1 MKYFFLAFFMGF
13 SVLALSQNKISGL
26 ITDSDKL
33 PLPGVSIYAPA
44 IQASTISDSNG
55 FYSFS
60 RIPSGK
66 ITFIFSYVGFTTQQ
80 KNFQVSEDGIQAD
93 IILQEDV
100 HLMDEVIIST
110 AFNKLQSQNVMKVE
124 HESIKSLQQ
133 KGITTLIEGL
143 TTIPGVSQISTGASI
158 GKPVIRGLSSNRV
171 LIYSQGV
178 RLENQQFG
186 DEHGLGLNDSGIE
199 SVEVIRGPASLL
211 YGSDALGGVLY
222 FIPEKFANSNSI
234 KADIDQKYYSNTE
247 GSSTSLGVKGST
259 DKWKFLGRGSYSTHS
274 DYEIPG
280 GEKVT
285 NTRYNE
291 LDLKGGIGYN
301 TQKVSS
307 IFRYNFNRLDL
318 GMPENGIAEQS
329 SSKKTM
335 FPRQAVD
342 NHILSLHNKIFFKN
356 SSIDADFGYIMNY
369 RQEFEDSPEA
379 ALDMHLRTF
388 NYDLKYNF
396 PKTSKIEMIAGIQ
409 GMHQKNGNFGE
420 EFLIPNATT
429 NDFGVFGT
437 ANYEWGKSA
446 VQAGL
451 RYDHRNLS
459 SEANG
464 ILGEEG
470 SFKALNLDFDSF
482 NASLGYKTDLTKNLL
497 LRLNLASGF
506 RAPNLAELTSNG
518 VHEGTNR
525 YEIGD
530 SNLEKEQNFQVD
542 LNLEY
547 NSEHFEFFA
556 NAFYNYI
563 DNYIYAAP
571 SAAMIEDYV
580 VFNYTQ
586 DNARLYGGEVG
597 FHFHPHPLDWLH
609 IESSFESVTA
619 KKAGG
624 NYLPLIPAN
633 TWSNTIRTE
642 FGIREWLSSG
652 YARVNATSNF
662 AQTNTDLN
670 ETNSPAYTLINA
682 GFGGKIK
689 MTNNSCDF
697 SVSANNIFDKEYISH
712 LSRLKIDEIPNI
724 GRSIIL
730 GLKFAI

>member
-1 MKYFFLAFFMGF
+1 MKYFFLALFMGF
-13 SVLALSQNKISGL
+13 SFVALSQNKISGV
-26 ITDSDKL
+26 ITDSNKQ
-33 PLPGVSIYAPA
+33 PLSGVSVYAPA
-44 IQASTISDSNG
+44 IQANTTSDANG
-55 FYSFS
+55 SYSFS

-66 ITFIFSYVGFTTQQ
+66 ITFIFSYVGFTALQ
-80 KNFQVSEDGIQAD
+80 KDFQVSEDGLQAD
-93 IILQEDV
+93 IVLQEDV

-171 LIYSQGV
+171 LVYSQGV

-199 SVEVIRGPASLL
+199 SVEVIKGPASLL

-222 FIPEKFANSNSI
+222 FVPEKFANANTI
-234 KADIDQKYYSNTE
+234 KADVDQKYFSNTQ
-247 GSSTSLGVKGST
+247 GSSTSLGLKGST
-259 DKWKFLGRGSYSTHS
+259 DKWKFLGRGSYTTHS
-274 DYEIPG
+274 DYEIAG
-280 GEKVT
+280 GDKVT

-301 TQKVSS
+301 TEKVSS

-318 GMPENGIAEQS
+318 GMPEDGIAEQS
-329 SSKKTM
+329 NSKKTE

-342 NHILSLHNKIFFKN
+342 NHIMSLHNKIFFKN
-356 SSIDADFGYIMNY
+356 SSLDADFGYIMNY

-396 PKTSKIEMIAGIQ
+396 PKTSKIEVIAGIQ
-409 GMHQKNGNFGE
+409 GMHQKNDNFGE

-429 NDFGVFGT
+429 TDFGVFGT
-437 ANYEWGKSA
+437 ANYEWEKSA

-451 RYDHRNLS
+451 RYDHRNLT

-464 ILGEEG
+464 ILGDEG
-470 SFKALNLDFDSF
+470 SFEALDLDFDSF
-482 NASLGYKTDLTKNLL
+482 NASLGYKTNLTRNLL

-530 SNLEKEQNFQVD
+530 SNLDKEQNFQVD
-542 LNLEY
+542 LNVEY
-547 NSEHFEFFA
+547 DSEHFEFFA

-571 SAAMIEDYV
+571 SAEMIEDYV
-580 VFNYTQ
+580 IYNYRQ

-609 IESSFESVTA
+609 IETSFETVTA
-619 KKAGG
+619 KKEGG
-624 NYLPLIPAN
+624 DYLPLIPAN

-642 FGIREWLSSG
+642 FGIKEWLSSG
-652 YARVNATSNF
+652 YARVNSTSTF
-662 AQTNTDLN
+662 AQTNTDAN

-689 MTNNSCDF
+689 MSNNSFDF

>member
-1 MKYFFLAFFMGF
+1 MKYFFLALFMGF
-13 SVLALSQNKISGL
+13 SFVALSQNKISGV
-26 ITDSDKL
+26 ITDSNKQ
-33 PLPGVSIYAPA
+33 PLSGVSVYAPA
-44 IQASTISDSNG
+44 IQANTTSDANG
-55 FYSFS
+55 SYSFS

-66 ITFIFSYVGFTTQQ
+66 ITFIFSYVGFTALQ
-80 KNFQVSEDGIQAD
+80 KDFQVSEDGLQAD
-93 IILQEDV
+93 IVLQEDV

-171 LIYSQGV
+171 LVYSQGV

-199 SVEVIRGPASLL
+199 SVEVIKGPASLL

-222 FIPEKFANSNSI
+222 FVPEKFANANTI
-234 KADIDQKYYSNTE
+234 KADVDQKYFSNTQ
-247 GSSTSLGVKGST
+247 GSSTSLGLKGST
-259 DKWKFLGRGSYSTHS
+259 DKWKFLGRGSYTTHS
-274 DYEIPG
+274 DYEIAG
-280 GEKVT
+280 GDKVT

-301 TQKVSS
+301 TEKVSS

-318 GMPENGIAEQS
+318 GMPEDGIAEQS
-329 SSKKTM
+329 NSKKTE

-342 NHILSLHNKIFFKN
+342 NHIMSLHNKIFFKN
-356 SSIDADFGYIMNY
+356 SSLDADFGYIMNY

-396 PKTSKIEMIAGIQ
+396 PKTSKIEVIAGIQ
-409 GMHQKNGNFGE
+409 GMHQKNDNFGE

-429 NDFGVFGT
+429 TDFGVFGT
-437 ANYEWGKSA
+437 ANYEWEKSA

-451 RYDHRNLS
+451 RYDHRNLT

-464 ILGEEG
+464 ILGDEG
-470 SFKALNLDFDSF
+470 SFEALDLDFDSF
-482 NASLGYKTDLTKNLL
+482 NASLGYKTNLTKNLL

-530 SNLEKEQNFQVD
+530 SNLDKEQNFQVD
-542 LNLEY
+542 LNVEY
-547 NSEHFEFFA
+547 DSEHFEFFA

-571 SAAMIEDYV
+571 SAEMIEDYV
-580 VFNYTQ
+580 IYNYRQ

-609 IESSFESVTA
+609 IETSFETVTA
-619 KKAGG
+619 KKEGG
-624 NYLPLIPAN
+624 DYLPLIPAN

-642 FGIREWLSSG
+642 FGIKEWLSSG
-652 YARVNATSNF
+652 YARVNSTSTF
-662 AQTNTDLN
+662 AQTNTDAN

-689 MTNNSCDF
+689 MSNNSFDF

>member
-1 MKYFFLAFFMGF
+1 MKYFFLALFMGF
-13 SVLALSQNKISGL
+13 SFVALSQNKISGV
-26 ITDSDKL
+26 ITDSNKQ
-33 PLPGVSIYAPA
+33 PLSGVSVYAPA
-44 IQASTISDSNG
+44 IQANTTSDANG
-55 FYSFS
+55 SYSFS

-66 ITFIFSYVGFTTQQ
+66 ITFIFSYVGFTALQ
-80 KNFQVSEDGIQAD
+80 KDFQVSEDGLQAD
-93 IILQEDV
+93 IVLQEDV

-171 LIYSQGV
+171 LVYSQGV

-199 SVEVIRGPASLL
+199 SVEVIKGPASLL

-222 FIPEKFANSNSI
+222 FVPEKFANANTI
-234 KADIDQKYYSNTE
+234 KADVDQKYFSNTQ
-247 GSSTSLGVKGST
+247 GSSTSLGLKGST
-259 DKWKFLGRGSYSTHS
+259 DKWKFLGRGSYTTHS
-274 DYEIPG
+274 DYEIAG
-280 GEKVT
+280 GDKVT

-301 TQKVSS
+301 TEKVSS

-318 GMPENGIAEQS
+318 GMPEDGIAEQS
-329 SSKKTM
+329 NSKKTE

-342 NHILSLHNKIFFKN
+342 NHIMSLHNKIFFKN
-356 SSIDADFGYIMNY
+356 SSLDADFGYIMNY

-396 PKTSKIEMIAGIQ
+396 PKTSKIEVIAGIQ
-409 GMHQKNGNFGE
+409 GMHQKNDNFGE

-429 NDFGVFGT
+429 TDFGVFGT
-437 ANYEWGKSA
+437 ANYEWEKSA

-451 RYDHRNLS
+451 RYDHRNLT

-464 ILGEEG
+464 ILGDEG
-470 SFKALNLDFDSF
+470 SFEALDLDFDSF
-482 NASLGYKTDLTKNLL
+482 NASLGYKTNLTKNLL

-530 SNLEKEQNFQVD
+530 SNLDKEQNFQVD
-542 LNLEY
+542 LNVEY
-547 NSEHFEFFA
+547 DSEHFEFFA

-571 SAAMIEDYV
+571 SAEMIEDYV
-580 VFNYTQ
+580 IYNYRQ

-609 IESSFESVTA
+609 IETSFETVTA
-619 KKAGG
+619 KKEGG
-624 NYLPLIPAN
+624 DYLPLIPAN

-642 FGIREWLSSG
+642 FGIKEWLSSG
-652 YARVNATSNF
+652 YARVNSTSTF
-662 AQTNTDLN
+662 AQTNTDAN

-689 MTNNSCDF
+689 MSNKSFDF

>member
-1 MKYFFLAFFMGF
+1 MKYFFLALFMGF
-13 SVLALSQNKISGL
+13 SFVALSQNKISGV
-26 ITDSDKL
+26 ITDSNKQ
-33 PLPGVSIYAPA
+33 PLSGVSVYAPA
-44 IQASTISDSNG
+44 IQANTTSDANG
-55 FYSFS
+55 SYSFS

-66 ITFIFSYVGFTTQQ
+66 ITFIFSYVGFTTLQ
-80 KNFQVSEDGIQAD
+80 KDFQVSEDGLQAD
-93 IILQEDV
+93 IVLQEDV

-171 LIYSQGV
+171 LVYSQGV

-199 SVEVIRGPASLL
+199 SVEVIKGPASLL

-222 FIPEKFANSNSI
+222 FVPEKFANANTI
-234 KADIDQKYYSNTE
+234 KADVDQKYFSNTQ
-247 GSSTSLGVKGST
+247 GSSTSLGLKGST
-259 DKWKFLGRGSYSTHS
+259 DKWKFLGRGSYTTHS
-274 DYEIPG
+274 DYEIAG
-280 GEKVT
+280 GDKVT

-301 TQKVSS
+301 TEKVSS

-318 GMPENGIAEQS
+318 GMPEDGIAEQS
-329 SSKKTM
+329 NSKKTE

-342 NHILSLHNKIFFKN
+342 NHIMSLHNKIFFKN
-356 SSIDADFGYIMNY
+356 SSLDADFGYIMNY

-396 PKTSKIEMIAGIQ
+396 PKTSKIEVIAGIQ
-409 GMHQKNGNFGE
+409 GMHQKNDNFGE

-429 NDFGVFGT
+429 TDFGVFGT
-437 ANYEWGKSA
+437 ANYEWEKSA

-451 RYDHRNLS
+451 RYDHRNLT

-464 ILGEEG
+464 ILGDEG
-470 SFKALNLDFDSF
+470 SFEALDLDFDSF
-482 NASLGYKTDLTKNLL
+482 NASLGYKTNLTKNLL

-530 SNLEKEQNFQVD
+530 SNLDKEQNFQVD
-542 LNLEY
+542 LNVEY
-547 NSEHFEFFA
+547 DSEHFEFFA

-571 SAAMIEDYV
+571 SAEMIEDYV
-580 VFNYTQ
+580 IYNYRQ

-609 IESSFESVTA
+609 IETSFETVTA
-619 KKAGG
+619 KKEGG
-624 NYLPLIPAN
+624 DYLPLIPAN

-642 FGIREWLSSG
+642 FGIKEWLSSG
-652 YARVNATSNF
+652 YARVNSTSTF
-662 AQTNTDLN
+662 AQTNTDAN

-689 MTNNSCDF
+689 MSNNSFDF

>member
-1 MKYFFLAFFMGF
+1 MKYFLLAFFMGF
-13 SVLALSQNKISGL
+13 SVLGLSQNKVTGT
-26 ITDSDKL
+26 ITDSTNQ
-33 PLPGVSIYAPA
+33 PLAGVSIYAPA
-44 IQASTISDSNG
+44 IQASTTTDADG
-55 FYSFS
+55 VFSFN

-66 ITFIFSYVGFTTQQ
+66 FTFIFSYVGFSTQEVEVEAIQ
-80 KNFQVSEDGIQAD
+80 EGIVLNIVMKEDI
-93 IILQEDV
+93 

-143 TTIPGVSQISTGASI
+143 TTIPGVSQISTGTSI

-171 LIYSQGV
+171 LVYSQGV

-199 SVEVIRGPASLL
+199 SVEVIKGPASLL

-222 FIPEKFANSNSI
+222 FIPEKFANSNTI
-234 KADIDQKYYSNTE
+234 KADIDQKFYSNTE
-247 GSSTSLGVKGST
+247 GSSTSLGIKSST

-274 DYEIPG
+274 DYEIAKG
-280 GEKVT
+280 DKVT

-301 TQKVSS
+301 TQNVSS
-307 IFRYNFNRLDL
+307 VFRYNFNRLDL
-318 GMPENGIAEQS
+318 GMPEDGIAEQS
-329 SSKKTM
+329 SSKETG

-342 NHILSLHNKIFFKN
+342 NHILSLHNKIFFKK
-356 SSIDADFGYIMNY
+356 SSLDADFGYVLNY

-396 PKTSKIEMIAGIQ
+396 AKGKHIEVIAGIQ
-409 GMHQKNGNFGE
+409 GMNQSNENFGE
-420 EFLIPNATT
+420 EFLIPNATI

-437 ANYEWGKSA
+437 TNYEWGKSA

-459 SEANG
+459 SDANG

-470 SFKALNLDFDSF
+470 SFESLNLDFESV
-482 NASLGYKTDLTKNLL
+482 NTSLGYKTALTENLL

-525 YEIGD
+525 YEIGN
-530 SNLEKEQNFQVD
+530 SALEKEQNFQVD
-542 LNLEY
+542 INLEY
-547 NSEHFEFFA
+547 TSKHFEFFA
-556 NAFYNYI
+556 NGFYNYI
-563 DNYIYAAP
+563 ENYIYAAP
-571 SAAMIEDYV
+571 SAEMIDDYV

-586 DNARLYGGEVG
+586 DNARLYGGEIG

-609 IESSFESVTA
+609 IETTFESVTA

-624 NYLPLIPAN
+624 DYLPLIPAN

-642 FGIREWLSSG
+642 FGIKEWLSSG
-652 YARVNATSNF
+652 YARVNSTSTF
-662 AQTNTDLN
+662 AQTNTDSE

-689 MTNNSCDF
+689 VGKNSFDF
-697 SVSANNIFDKEYISH
+697 SVSGNNIFDKEYIAH

>member
-1 MKYFFLAFFMGF
+1 MKYFFLAFLMGF
-13 SVLALSQNKISGL
+13 SVMALSQNKISGV
-26 ITDSDKL
+26 ITDSAKL

-44 IQASTISDSNG
+44 IQASTISDASG

-80 KNFQVSEDGIQAD
+80 KSFQVSEDGIQAD
-93 IILQEDV
+93 IVMQEDV

-110 AFNKLQSQNVMKVE
+110 AFNKLQSQNVVKVE

-171 LIYSQGV
+171 LVYSQGV

-186 DEHGLGLNDSGIE
+186 GEHGLGLNDSGIE
-199 SVEVIRGPASLL
+199 SVEVIKGPASLL

-222 FIPEKFANSNSI
+222 FIPEKFANSNTI

-247 GSSTSLGVKGST
+247 GSSTSLGIKGST

-274 DYEIPG
+274 DYEIPS

-318 GMPENGIAEQS
+318 GMPEDGIAEQS

-369 RQEFEDSPEA
+369 RQEFEDSSEA
-379 ALDMHLRTF
+379 ALDMHLHTF

-396 PKTSKIEMIAGIQ
+396 PKTNKIEMIVGIQ
-409 GMHQKNGNFGE
+409 GMHQKNVNFGE

-429 NDFGVFGT
+429 NDFGIFGT
-437 ANYEWGKSA
+437 ANYEWEKSA
-446 VQAGL
+446 LQAGL

-459 SEANG
+459 TEANG
-464 ILGEEG
+464 IIGEEG
-470 SFKALNLDFDSF
+470 SFEALNLDFDSF

-530 SNLEKEQNFQVD
+530 SNLEKEQNIQVD

-547 NSEHFEFFA
+547 NSDHFEFFA

-563 DNYIYAAP
+563 DNYIYASP

-609 IESSFESVTA
+609 VETTFETVTA
-619 KKAGG
+619 KKEGG
-624 NYLPLIPAN
+624 DYLPLIPAN

-642 FGIREWLSSG
+642 FGIKEWLSSG
-652 YARVNATSNF
+652 YARVNSTSTF
-662 AQTNTDLN
+662 AQTNTDSN

-689 MTNNSCDF
+689 IANKSFDF
-697 SVSANNIFDKEYISH
+697 SVSGNNIFDKEYISH

>member
-13 SVLALSQNKISGL
+13 SVLALSQNKVSGI
-26 ITDSDKL
+26 ITDSNNE
-33 PLPGVSIYAPA
+33 PIPGVSIYAPA
-44 IQASTISDSNG
+44 LQASTTSDATG
-55 FYSFS
+55 FYNFN

-66 ITFIFSYVGFTTQQ
+66 ILFIFSYVGYTTQQ
-80 KNFQVSEDGIQAD
+80 KEIFVSEQGIQVDVIMKED
-93 IILQEDV
+93 IHQ
-100 HLMDEVIIST
+100 MDEVIIST

-143 TTIPGVSQISTGASI
+143 TTIPGISQISTGASI

-171 LIYSQGV
+171 LVYSQGV

-199 SVEVIRGPASLL
+199 SVEVIKGPASLL

-222 FIPEKFANSNSI
+222 FNPEKFANSNTI
-234 KADIDQKYYSNTE
+234 KADVDQKYYSNTQ
-247 GSSTSLGVKGST
+247 GTSTSVGLKGST
-259 DKWKFLGRGSYSTHS
+259 DKWKFLGRGSYSAHS

-318 GMPENGIAEQS
+318 GMPEDGIAEQS
-329 SSKKTM
+329 SSKKTE

-342 NHILSLHNKIFFKN
+342 NHIFSLHNKIFFEK
-356 SSIDADFGYIMNY
+356 SSIDADFGYILNY

-379 ALDMHLRTF
+379 ALDMHLSTF

-396 PKTSKIEMIAGIQ
+396 EKIHNIDVIAGIQ
-409 GMHQKNGNFGE
+409 GMHQKNENFGE
-420 EFLIPNATT
+420 EFLIPNAIT
-429 NDFGVFGT
+429 NDFGVFAT
-437 ANYEWGKSA
+437 ANYEWAKSA
-446 VQAGL
+446 IQAGL
-451 RYDHRNLS
+451 RYDHRNLN

-470 SFKALNLDFDSF
+470 SFQSLDLNFDSF
-482 NASLGYKTDLTKNLL
+482 NASLGYKTDLTENLL
-497 LRLNLASGF
+497 VRLNLASGF

-530 SNLEKEQNFQVD
+530 SNLQKEQNVQVD

-547 NSEHFEFFA
+547 ESQHFEFFV
-556 NAFYNYI
+556 NGFYNYI

-586 DNARLYGGEVG
+586 DNARLYGGEIG

-609 IESSFESVTA
+609 IETSFESVTA
-619 KKAGG
+619 KKEGG
-624 NYLPLIPAN
+624 EYLPLIPAN
-633 TWSNTIRTE
+633 TWSNTVRTE
-642 FGIREWLSSG
+642 FKIREWLSSG
-652 YARVNATSNF
+652 YARVNSTSTF
-662 AQTNTDLN
+662 AQTNTDSN

-689 MTNNSCDF
+689 VANSSFDF
-697 SVSANNIFDKEYISH
+697 SVSGNNIFDKEYISH
-712 LSRLKIDEIPNI
+712 LSRLKVDEIPNI

>member
-13 SVLALSQNKISGL
+13 SVLALSQNKVSGI
-26 ITDSDKL
+26 ITDSNNE
-33 PLPGVSIYAPA
+33 PIPGVSIYAPA
-44 IQASTISDSNG
+44 LQASTTSDATG
-55 FYSFS
+55 FYNFN

-66 ITFIFSYVGFTTQQ
+66 ILFIFSYVGYTTQQ
-80 KNFQVSEDGIQAD
+80 KEISVSEQGIQVDVIMNDD
-93 IILQEDV
+93 IHQ
-100 HLMDEVIIST
+100 MDEVIIST

-143 TTIPGVSQISTGASI
+143 TTIPGISQISTGASI

-171 LIYSQGV
+171 LVYSQGV

-199 SVEVIRGPASLL
+199 SVEVIKGPASLL

-222 FIPEKFANSNSI
+222 FNPEKFANSNTI
-234 KADIDQKYYSNTE
+234 KADVDQKYYSNTQ
-247 GSSTSLGVKGST
+247 GTSTSVGLKGST
-259 DKWKFLGRGSYSTHS
+259 DKWKFLGRGSYSAHS

-318 GMPENGIAEQS
+318 GMPEDGIAEQS
-329 SSKKTM
+329 SSKKTE

-342 NHILSLHNKIFFKN
+342 NHIFSLHNKIFFEK
-356 SSIDADFGYIMNY
+356 SSIDADFGYILNY

-379 ALDMHLRTF
+379 ALDMHLSTF

-396 PKTSKIEMIAGIQ
+396 EKFHNVDVIAGIQ
-409 GMHQKNGNFGE
+409 GMHQKNENFGE
-420 EFLIPNATT
+420 EFLIPNAIT
-429 NDFGVFGT
+429 NDFGVFAT
-437 ANYEWGKSA
+437 ANYEWAKSA
-446 VQAGL
+446 MQAGL

-470 SFKALNLDFDSF
+470 SFQSLDLNFDSF
-482 NASLGYKTDLTKNLL
+482 NASLGYKTDLTENLL
-497 LRLNLASGF
+497 VRLNLASGF

-530 SNLEKEQNFQVD
+530 SNLQKEQNVQVD

-547 NSEHFEFFA
+547 ESQHFEFFV
-556 NAFYNYI
+556 NGFYNYI

-586 DNARLYGGEVG
+586 DNARLYGGEIG

-609 IESSFESVTA
+609 IETSFESVTA
-619 KKAGG
+619 KKEGG
-624 NYLPLIPAN
+624 EYLPLIPAN
-633 TWSNTIRTE
+633 TWSNTVRTE
-642 FGIREWLSSG
+642 FKIKEWLSSG
-652 YARVNATSNF
+652 YARVNSTSTF
-662 AQTNTDLN
+662 AQTNTDSN

-689 MTNNSCDF
+689 VANSSFDF
-697 SVSANNIFDKEYISH
+697 SVSGNNIFDKEYISH
-712 LSRLKIDEIPNI
+712 LSRLKVDEIPNI

>member
-1 MKYFFLAFFMGF
+1 MKYFFLALFMGF
-13 SVLALSQNKISGL
+13 SFVALSQNKISGV
-26 ITDSDKL
+26 ITDSNKQ
-33 PLPGVSIYAPA
+33 PLSGVSVYAPA
-44 IQASTISDSNG
+44 IQANTTSDANG
-55 FYSFS
+55 SYSFS

-66 ITFIFSYVGFTTQQ
+66 ITFIFSYVGFTTLQ
-80 KNFQVSEDGIQAD
+80 KDFQVSEDGLQAD
-93 IILQEDV
+93 IVLQEDV

-171 LIYSQGV
+171 LVYSQGV

-199 SVEVIRGPASLL
+199 SVEVIKGPASLL

-222 FIPEKFANSNSI
+222 FVPEKFANANTI
-234 KADIDQKYYSNTE
+234 KADVDQKYFSNTQ
-247 GSSTSLGVKGST
+247 GSSTSLGLKGST
-259 DKWKFLGRGSYSTHS
+259 DKWKFLGRGSYTTHS
-274 DYEIPG
+274 DYEIAG
-280 GEKVT
+280 GDKVT

-301 TQKVSS
+301 TEKVSS

-318 GMPENGIAEQS
+318 GMPEDGIAEQS
-329 SSKKTM
+329 NSKKTE

-342 NHILSLHNKIFFKN
+342 NHIMSLHNKIFFKN
-356 SSIDADFGYIMNY
+356 SSLDADFGYIMNY

-396 PKTSKIEMIAGIQ
+396 PKTSKIEVIAGIQ
-409 GMHQKNGNFGE
+409 GMHQKNDNFGE

-429 NDFGVFGT
+429 TDFGVFGT
-437 ANYEWGKSA
+437 ANYEWEKSA

-451 RYDHRNLS
+451 RYDHRNLT

-464 ILGEEG
+464 ILGDEG
-470 SFKALNLDFDSF
+470 SFEALDLDFDSF
-482 NASLGYKTDLTKNLL
+482 NASLGYKTNLTKNLL

-525 YEIGD
+525 YESGD
-530 SNLEKEQNFQVD
+530 SNLDKEQNFQVD
-542 LNLEY
+542 LNVEY
-547 NSEHFEFFA
+547 DSEHFEFFA

-571 SAAMIEDYV
+571 SAEMIEDYV
-580 VFNYTQ
+580 IYNYRQ

-609 IESSFESVTA
+609 IETSFETVTA
-619 KKAGG
+619 KKEGG
-624 NYLPLIPAN
+624 DYLPLIPAN

-642 FGIREWLSSG
+642 FGIKEWLSSG
-652 YARVNATSNF
+652 YARVNSTSTF
-662 AQTNTDLN
+662 AQTNTDAN

-689 MTNNSCDF
+689 MSNNSFDF

>member
-1 MKYFFLAFFMGF
+1 MKYFFLALFLGF
-13 SVLALSQNKISGL
+13 SVMALSQNKISGI

-33 PLPGVSIYAPA
+33 PLAGVSIYAPA
-44 IQASTISDSNG
+44 IQASTTSDANG

-66 ITFIFSYVGFTTQQ
+66 ISFIFSYVGFTTLQRD
-80 KNFQVSEDGIQAD
+80 FQVSEDGIQAD

-171 LIYSQGV
+171 LVYSQGV

-199 SVEVIRGPASLL
+199 SVEVIKGPASLL

-222 FIPEKFANSNSI
+222 FIPEKFANANTI
-234 KADIDQKYYSNTE
+234 KADVDQKYYSNTE
-247 GSSTSLGVKGST
+247 GTSTSVGVKGST
-259 DKWKFLGRGSYSTHS
+259 DKWKFLGRGSYSAHS

-280 GEKVT
+280 GDKVT

-301 TQKVSS
+301 TQSVSS

-318 GMPENGIAEQS
+318 GMTEDGIAEQS
-329 SSKKTM
+329 NSKKTE

-342 NHILSLHNKIFFKN
+342 NHIMSLHNKIFFKN
-356 SSIDADFGYIMNY
+356 SSLDADFGYIMNF

-396 PKTSKIEMIAGIQ
+396 PKTTKIELIAGIQ
-409 GMHQKNGNFGE
+409 GMHQQNENFGE
-420 EFLIPNATT
+420 ESLIPNATI

-464 ILGEEG
+464 ISGEEG
-470 SFKALNLDFDSF
+470 SFEALDLDFDSF
-482 NASLGYKTDLTKNLL
+482 NASLGYKTDLTKELL

-530 SNLEKEQNFQVD
+530 SNLDKEQNFQVD

-547 NSEHFEFFA
+547 TSEHFEFFA

-580 VFNYTQ
+580 IFNYTQ

-609 IESSFESVTA
+609 IETSFETVTA
-619 KKAGG
+619 KKEGG
-624 NYLPLIPAN
+624 DYLPLIPAN

-642 FGIREWLSSG
+642 FGIKEWLSSG
-652 YARVNATSNF
+652 YARVNSTSTF

-670 ETNSPAYTLINA
+670 ETTSTAYTLINA

-689 MTNNSCDF
+689 MANNSFDF

-712 LSRLKIDEIPNI
+712 LSRLKVDEIPNI
-724 GRSIIL
+724 GRSIIV

>member
-13 SVLALSQNKISGL
+13 SVLALSQNKVSGI
-26 ITDSDKL
+26 ITDSNNE
-33 PLPGVSIYAPA
+33 PIPGVSIYAPA
-44 IQASTISDSNG
+44 LQASTTSDATG
-55 FYSFS
+55 FYNFN

-66 ITFIFSYVGFTTQQ
+66 ILFIFSYVGYTTQQ
-80 KNFQVSEDGIQAD
+80 KEISVSEQGIQVDVIMNDD
-93 IILQEDV
+93 IHQ
-100 HLMDEVIIST
+100 MDEVIIST

-143 TTIPGVSQISTGASI
+143 TTIPGISQISTGASI

-171 LIYSQGV
+171 LVYSQGV

-199 SVEVIRGPASLL
+199 SVEVIKGPASLL

-222 FIPEKFANSNSI
+222 FNPEKFANSNTI
-234 KADIDQKYYSNTE
+234 KADVDQKYYSNTQ
-247 GSSTSLGVKGST
+247 GTSTSVGLKGST
-259 DKWKFLGRGSYSTHS
+259 DKWKFLGRGSYSAHS

-318 GMPENGIAEQS
+318 GMPEDGIAEQS
-329 SSKKTM
+329 SSKKTE

-342 NHILSLHNKIFFKN
+342 NHIFSLHNKIFFEK
-356 SSIDADFGYIMNY
+356 SSIDADFGYILNY

-379 ALDMHLRTF
+379 ALDMHLSTF

-396 PKTSKIEMIAGIQ
+396 EKFHNVDVIAGIQ
-409 GMHQKNGNFGE
+409 GMHQKNENFGE
-420 EFLIPNATT
+420 EFLIPNAIT
-429 NDFGVFGT
+429 NDFGVFAT

-446 VQAGL
+446 MQAGL

-470 SFKALNLDFDSF
+470 SFQSLDLNFDSF
-482 NASLGYKTDLTKNLL
+482 NASLGYKTDLTENLL
-497 LRLNLASGF
+497 VRLNLASGF

-530 SNLEKEQNFQVD
+530 SNLQKEQNVQVD

-547 NSEHFEFFA
+547 ESQHFEFFV
-556 NAFYNYI
+556 NGFYNYI

-586 DNARLYGGEVG
+586 DNARLYGGEIG

-609 IESSFESVTA
+609 IETSFESVTA
-619 KKAGG
+619 KKEGG
-624 NYLPLIPAN
+624 EYLPLIPAN
-633 TWSNTIRTE
+633 TWSNTVRTE
-642 FGIREWLSSG
+642 FKIKEWLSSG
-652 YARVNATSNF
+652 YARVNSTSTF
-662 AQTNTDLN
+662 AQTNTDSN

-689 MTNNSCDF
+689 VANSSFDF
-697 SVSANNIFDKEYISH
+697 SVSGNNIFDKEYISH
-712 LSRLKIDEIPNI
+712 LSRLKVDEIPNI